1 MGMTDEQFNS
11 YKRMLLRRLERALEN
26 NTATDEVKS
35 LVEDLR
41 EELSK

>member
-11 YKRMLLRRLERALEN
+11 YKRMLLRRLERALKASSDNE
-26 NTATDEVKS
+26 ELQS
-35 LVEDLR
+35 LVDDIR